1 MRDEVNLGVSE
12 RRRPSMRDAALGGVT
27 TATSELGKDMLE
39 KMKSSDNRVEVAHST
54 SVLVIFDDAPTKDQ

>member
-1 MRDEVNLGVSE
+1 
-12 RRRPSMRDAALGGVT
+12 MRDAALGGVT